1 MLQSL
6 PISHRSSLQNMK
18 ITFRSLALVGL
29 SLLASSHAAA
39 QEDTA
44 PPPASCTYRGG
55 CAFPHLVL
63 GAELGASHFAE
74 GSPFGLG
81 TGTGSITS
89 WGPSWGLRFGVELA
103 TWFAIEAHY
112 VGMTNHADDSVSVG
126 GSRGLFTNAA
136 SAELRFT
143 APTPYVQPYLFF
155 GPGWYATSVTG
166 SSTSTQLTQSSEL
179 GVPIGVGLQVPLSH
193 GLSLGAEMTYHR
205 LFGESFAE
213 DEEIGGGDPLS
224 IAAALRFRL

>member
-1 MLQSL
+1 MK
-6 PISHRSSLQNMK
+6 IIFSSL
-18 ITFRSLALVGL
+18 SLIGL
-29 SLLASSHAAA
+29 SLLASSHALA
-39 QEDTA
+39 QDVSEPPPA
-44 PPPASCTYRGG
+44 PAPASCTYRGG

-63 GAELGASHFAE
+63 GVDLGVSHFAE
-74 GSPFGLG
+74 GSPFGFG

-89 WGPSWGLRFGVELA
+89 LGPSWGLRFGVELA
-103 TWFAIEAHY
+103 SWFAIEAHY

-126 GSRGLFTNAA
+126 GGRGLFTNAA
-136 SAELRFT
+136 AAELRFT

-155 GPGWYATSVTG
+155 GAGWYATAVTG

-179 GVPIGVGLQVPLSH
+179 GVPIGVGFQVPLSH

-213 DEEIGGGDPLS
+213 DEEIGGGDPLT